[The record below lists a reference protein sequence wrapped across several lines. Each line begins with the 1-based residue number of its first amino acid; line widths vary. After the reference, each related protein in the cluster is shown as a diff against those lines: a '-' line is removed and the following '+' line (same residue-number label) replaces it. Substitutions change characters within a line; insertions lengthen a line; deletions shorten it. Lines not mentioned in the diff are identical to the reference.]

1 MSAKD
6 AQATMNYLD
15 ERLLQPLLK
24 AKLVIQQAAEL
35 EHVMD
40 QRESQ
45 LVDLGKE
52 LSAIARKK
60 QEAQDGIEAMR
71 QNLMQQRN
79 ELQALIREDTAARAA
94 GLEAHRKEKDHWRD
108 EISAQ
113 KAQLGSLT
121 AACERTQKQLGSLKD
136 ELSKKLDVLK
146 GLAS

>member
-1 MSAKD
+1 MNAKD

-35 EHVMD
+35 EHLMD
-40 QRESQ
+40 QREAQ
-45 LVDLGKE
+45 LVELGKE
-52 LSAIARKK
+52 LATLARKK
-60 QEAQDGIEAMR
+60 TETQDGIEAMKA
-71 QNLMQQRN
+71 NLTQQRN

-94 GLEAHRKEKDHWRD
+94 GMEAHKKEKDHWRD

-121 AACERTQKQLGSLKD
+121 DACGRVQKQLDALKT
-136 ELSKKLDVLK
+136 ELSKRLDTLK